1 MSNDYRQ
8 TFYERTGKFP
18 RTLKT
23 AFGPY
28 ARIKEPDPVL
38 TDGQVF
44 AAVVVIAVM
53 TLALLVAGVI

>member
-28 ARIKEPDPVL
+28 ARIKEPEPVL

-44 AAVVVIAVM
+44 VGVLVCAVL